1 MRDSANHFLRARL
14 LAPAAMLALFLRMA
28 GGCDSTNVGGGGAG
42 HGGVPGQGGHGGLA
56 GGGGASA
63 SGGSTGSGG
72 SGTAGTAG
80 GAGIGGRGGA
90 ATAGHGGGGATA
102 GTTGSGGGGAGGS
115 VSTGTGGSTGGRGGG
130 SGGSA
135 GSGGGLGGR
144 GGTAGGGRGG
154 SAGAGGAGG
163 ATSACGAV
171 LALDRSCAAP
181 ADCFAGAHT
190 INCCGSVQF
199 IGLRN
204 SEKAQYQALEAA
216 CDAGY
221 PLCECP
227 TQQPI
232 ADDGSRV
239 KLAAEA
245 AVTCWQGKCTTFVPD
260 CGQPCA
266 AGTTCF
272 SCSNHASTFAACTT
286 TCADSTACHDPA
298 LPLCQM
304 GTSGNVSGKFCTA
317 ANVACDTK

>member
-1 MRDSANHFLRARL
+1 MRNSANCFLRARQL
-14 LAPAAMLALFLRMA
+14 VPAVMLALLIPMA
-28 GGCDSTNVGGGGAG
+28 GGCDSTNVGGGDAG
-42 HGGVPGQGGHGGLA
+42 RGGGSGQGGRGGVA
-56 GGGGASA
+56 GLGGAPA

-72 SGTAGTAG
+72 SGAAGAAG

-90 ATAGHGGGGATA
+90 ASAGHGGGGATA

-135 GSGGGLGGR
+135 GSGGR
-144 GGTAGGGRGG
+144 GGTGGGGRGG
-154 SAGAGGAGG
+154 AAGAGGAGG
-163 ATSACGAV
+163 GTSACGAV
-171 LALDRSCAAP
+171 LALDRSCTSP

-190 INCCGSVQF
+190 LNCCGSVQF
-199 IGLRN
+199 IGFRN
-204 SEKAQYQALEAA
+204 AEKAQYQSLEAA
-216 CDAGY
+216 CDASY

-239 KLAAEA
+239 KLATEA
-245 AVTCWQGKCTTFVPD
+245 AVTCLQGKCTTFVAD

-286 TCADSTACHDPA
+286 TCADSTACQDPA

-304 GTSGNVSGKFCTA
+304 GASGNVSGKFCTA